1 MFVQR
6 ASVGVK
12 HQKDATRLRLENQ
25 RLKSIIGMR
34 KQQALLAADESEVSQ
49 LRAEVTQLGLEN
61 HRLKTINGGMRKQMK
76 KPDEGYVEA
85 SIYKEELKKSN
96 LGNMRLK
103 SEMQEIKAENA
114 KLKRELSKWEEIKE
128 DNEYLKSKVKRLKK
142 SKDSD
147 EDPEKKIQVN
157 EATKSELHEIR
168 NELNNVNK
176 KYEKA
181 VQELVSLKKKHL
193 IQTSMLTKQHLYE
206 EKIKYLVKKNVELGK
221 DKSDCEKVKDELET
235 AKIEL
240 KNMLD
245 QNANLKVKIKENEV
259 KAKENEALKKT
270 LKIQQEFLEIA
281 KCHVKGVPVTNKDL
295 EQEVRMMLVEQFGR
309 EVIEKLGIEIED
321 GEILDGN
328 NAPDPDRESGIEIL
342 EAPEKNIEVVE
353 LDMD

>member
-1 MFVQR
+1 
-6 ASVGVK
+6 
-12 HQKDATRLRLENQ
+12 
-25 RLKSIIGMR
+25 
-34 KQQALLAADESEVSQ
+34 
-49 LRAEVTQLGLEN
+49 
-61 HRLKTINGGMRKQMK
+61 
-76 KPDEGYVEA
+76 
-85 SIYKEELKKSN
+85 
-96 LGNMRLK
+96 
-103 SEMQEIKAENA
+103 
-114 KLKRELSKWEEIKE
+114 
-128 DNEYLKSKVKRLKK
+128 
-142 SKDSD
+142 
-147 EDPEKKIQVN
+147 
-157 EATKSELHEIR
+157 
-168 NELNNVNK
+168 
-176 KYEKA
+176 
-181 VQELVSLKKKHL
+181 
-193 IQTSMLTKQHLYE
+193 MLTNQQMYE

-245 QNANLKVKIKENEV
+245 QNANLKVKIKENEVKAKENEV

-328 NAPDPDRESGIEIL
+328 NAQDPDQESGIEIL
-342 EAPEKNIEVVE
+342 DAPEKNIEVVE